1 MPDERIVLS
10 YDPADAVAAAGKANK
25 AIEENE
31 KAAERAGAAI
41 GKTTDA
47 QAAAIVSITD
57 RSQAAIN
64 RIIQSAERKAA
75 IAGGTPAD
83 RIKLEREQQ
92 LRQVAGNQEAV
103 NRVAAAYDK
112 VEEAA
117 RRADTASKLQ
127 SAVNAS
133 RQAAKGA
140 DEFAAALNRV
150 NAAAQRERE
159 AIEQEIRTLERRAA
173 VIGKTPAQ
181 QTAIQ
186 GNQAIAGLAGRGTP
200 DQVQRLTAAYTQL
213 IQKQQ
218 EAERSSSSMGTS
230 LLGLAGNMGLVIGVA
245 ELFRRVISFGSDA
258 ILYAARTKQLEGA
271 LFAVGKANNV
281 AESTTKSL
289 EAQLK
294 TTGITTQDAR
304 QSLSRLIAAQ
314 VDYTKATQLAR
325 LAQDLGR
332 VAGISSSEAFDKL
345 THAIVTQQPE
355 LLRMLGLNVNLQR
368 EFQQVAR
375 QTGRTAESLSEFEK
389 KQIAVNAVL
398 EAGQGYAGVYKRS
411 LKDAGGQML
420 SLNRYVLEAKNAF
433 GDQFQPELAKVVGL
447 LMLLAKNG
455 EEAGTILAK
464 AFKLAAAPL
473 YTIHQELM
481 AVIDEKKKLFDPK
494 FEETM
499 RREAEAA
506 ALTVRNQ
513 KLQEG
518 STKALAAQEEIR
530 QKAIIA
536 AAEAEKKQKEELARL
551 DERAI
556 AFRKS
561 AELQE
566 LEGLD
571 RIAEKRRQAIAEF
584 GKSPQARANI
594 EKGIAA
600 ETAKFQ
606 AQFEERRL
614 KDFER
619 FQRGSAVAARDN
631 TAKEFEEKA
640 RAAAELGKINDQTQQ
655 VNEQRQLAGLESRK
669 ASELRAI
676 QETTGKGVGER
687 LAAEDKIATIERDF
701 ALKSFEYKV
710 ALLNQEASLRAELA
724 SNGDQRDAILREAA
738 ARAAL
743 LESQTQAAIDA
754 AQETAAVRKI
764 QIVRTEQQRLFDQV
778 RQQADGVFD
787 ALVSRSRGLGET
799 LKNLLLQAVLTP
811 LKQIFSTTIASML
824 TGAAPAGGGAGG
836 FSGIARLAGLGGLL
850 SGGVA
855 RAGAPGGTSGFA
867 GPVGG
872 VSGMLAAA
880 NGGGGGVFG
889 GLGGG
894 SAGLGGGSA
903 GLSGATGLV
912 GGGAALGLLGAFKA
926 GQSGNGLLR
935 ASAPAIGAISGL
947 VGFGAL
953 ASLFPALIGAG
964 PAGWIAAA
972 GIGATVGLIGMF
984 KRRGEDKLIEKIKS
998 VYGITIGRDFA
1009 RNPLAGIIKDQFG
1022 GDVDLGIRSP
1032 VVRELL
1038 SVYRMQSNQSS
1049 LGAGLGAINNV
1060 ARGVSLT
1067 GTGGG
1072 LFQNPVSVNGG
1083 SYGYG
1088 GSLPSSGPV
1097 QPFQPER
1104 PIIIENRLQ
1113 IDGRDVQ
1120 ASMQRTNQASNG
1132 RRESAAVLSDPLL
1145 IFG

>member
-1 MPDERIVLS
+1 MPDEKIVLS
-10 YDPADAVAAAGKANK
+10 YDPSDAISAAGKANK

-31 KAAERAGAAI
+31 KTAERAGAAI
-41 GKTTDA
+41 GRTADA
-47 QAAAIVSITD
+47 QASAIVSITD

-64 RIIQSAERKAA
+64 RIIQAAERKAA
-75 IAGGTPAD
+75 VAGGNPTD
-83 RIKLEREQQ
+83 RIKLEREQL

-117 RRADTASKLQ
+117 RRADNASKLQ

-140 DEFAAALNRV
+140 DDFAAALNRV
-150 NAAAQRERE
+150 NAAAVRERE

-181 QTAIQ
+181 QLAVQ

-200 DQVQRLTAAYTQL
+200 EQVQRLTAAYTEL
-213 IQKQQ
+213 VAKQQ
-218 EAERSSSSMGTS
+218 EADRASSSMGAS
-230 LLGLAGNMGLVIGVA
+230 LLGLAGQMGLVIGIA
-245 ELFRRVISFGSDA
+245 EVFRRAISFGADA

-271 LFAVGKANNV
+271 LLAVGKANNV

-368 EFQQVAR
+368 EFQQFAR

-398 EAGQGYAGVYKRS
+398 VAGQGYAGVYKRS
-411 LKDAGGQML
+411 LEDAGGQML

-433 GDQFQPELAKVVGL
+433 GDQFQPELSKVVSL

-455 EEAGTILAK
+455 EEAGAILARS
-464 AFKLAAAPL
+464 FKLSLAPMYAL
-473 YTIHQELM
+473 HQEIM
-481 AVIDEKKKLFDPK
+481 AVLEEKKKLFDPK
-494 FEETM
+494 FDENM

-506 ALTVRNQ
+506 TLLVRNQ

-530 QKAIIA
+530 QKAVIA
-536 AAEAEKKQKEELARL
+536 QADAEKKQKEELLKL
-551 DERAI
+551 DERAL
-556 AFRKS
+556 AFLK
-561 AELQE
+561 AAQLQE
-566 LEGLD
+566 GEGLD

-584 GKSPQARANI
+584 GKTPQARANI

-619 FQRGSAVAARDN
+619 FQRGAAVVAREN
-631 TAKEFEEKA
+631 TGKEFEEKA

-655 VNEQRQLAGLESRK
+655 VNEQRQLAGLEARK

-676 QETTGKGVGER
+676 QETAGKGISER
-687 LAAEDKIATIERDF
+687 LAAEDRIATIERDF
-701 ALKSFEYKV
+701 ALKTFEYKV
-710 ALLNQEASLRAELA
+710 TLLNQEASLRAELA
-724 SNGDQRDAILREAA
+724 SNEEQRDAILREAA

-743 LESQTQAAIDA
+743 LEAQTQAAIDA

-811 LKQIFSTTIASML
+811 LKQIFSSTIAAMI
-824 TGAAPAGGGAGG
+824 TGVAPAGGGGG
-836 FSGIARLAGLGGLL
+836 ALGGIGRLAGLGGLF

-855 RAGAPGGTSGFA
+855 RAGAPGGTPGFA
-867 GPVGG
+867 GNVGG
-872 VSGMLAAA
+872 LSGMLGAAKGIT
-880 NGGGGGVFG
+880 GGGFG
-889 GLGGG
+889 GFGGG
-894 SAGLGGGSA
+894 FA

-926 GQSGNGLLR
+926 GQSGNSVLR
-935 ASAPAIGAISGL
+935 ASAPAIGAVSGL
-947 VGFGAL
+947 AGFGAL
-953 ASLFPALIGAG
+953 ASMFPALIGAG
-964 PAGWIAAA
+964 PVGWIAAA
-972 GIGATVGLIGMF
+972 GIGATIGLIGMF
-984 KRRGEDKLIEKIKS
+984 KRRGEDKLIEKVKS
-998 VYGITIGRDFA
+998 VYGITIGREFA

-1049 LGAGLGAINNV
+1049 MGAGLGAMNNV

-1067 GTGGG
+1067 GAGGG
-1072 LFQNPVSVNGG
+1072 VFQNGVTVNGNA
-1083 SYGYG
+1083 YGYG
-1088 GSLPSSGPV
+1088 GAFPSSGPV
-1097 QPFQPER
+1097 QPFQSAP
-1104 PIIIENRLQ
+1104 PVALTLQ

-1120 ASMQRTNQASNG
+1120 ASVSRTNQASNG
-1132 RRESAAVLSDPLL
+1132 RRETSAVLLEPLT